1 MLSFYCFT
9 APMILII
16 LFYYIIQYLKIYY
29 IYIHMYMYVYI
40 YIVYFYIIYKVDPLK
55 SVLAIN
61 SIDINVHLS
70 VI

>member
-1 MLSFYCFT
+1 
-9 APMILII
+9 MIINI
-16 LFYYIIQYLKIYY
+16 LLYYTVFKDILYIY
-29 IYIHMYMYVYI
+29 IYIHMYIYVCVYI

>member
-1 MLSFYCFT
+1 
-9 APMILII
+9 MIINI

-29 IYIHMYMYVYI
+29 KYIHMYMYVCVCI